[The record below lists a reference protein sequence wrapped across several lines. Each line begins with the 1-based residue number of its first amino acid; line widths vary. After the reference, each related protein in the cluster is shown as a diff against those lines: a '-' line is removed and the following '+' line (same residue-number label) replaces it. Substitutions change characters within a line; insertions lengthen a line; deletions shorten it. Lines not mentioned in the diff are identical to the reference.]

1 MRSRYVLIIKYLNEI
16 ELREQADKS
25 TNKML
30 DLWHQLC
37 LKEIGKSV
45 EVLVFNRRDS
55 PDLMNIKGAVN
66 TNAVISWKGKASLG
80 LFLDNTSRLN
90 YIIVTHELG
99 HWILKLQGLKG
110 VRTDEES
117 GEALYEG
124 GTEMLLNNLCSHPA
138 LYKLQRSMGH
148 EPQSEIDRMANH
160 NIVGVSKIA
169 EKDDP
174 LRQVKDALLFA
185 DDLINCSEDVR
196 KGLQR
201 IIAKRWPKTE
211 KIVNKI
217 LEIKGTKDLSLIE
230 NANMLPQ
237 EIINRLSLSGNWS
250 ISDSIQFLKDF
261 VLKLNSK

>member
-1 MRSRYVLIIKYLNEI
+1 LIIKYHNEI
-16 ELREQADKS
+16 ELREQADKP

-37 LKEIGKSV
+37 LKEIGKSF
-45 EVLVFNRRDS
+45 EVLVFNRRDC
-55 PDLMNIKGAVN
+55 PDLMNIKGAIN
-66 TNAVISWKGKASLG
+66 TTDIKSWEGKAALR
-80 LFLDNTSRLN
+80 LFLDSTSHLN
-90 YIIVTHELG
+90 YVIVTHEIG
-99 HWILKLQGLKG
+99 HWILKLQGVKG
-110 VRTDEES
+110 VRNDEES
-117 GEALYEG
+117 GEARYEG
-124 GTEMLLNNLCSHPA
+124 GIEMSLNNLCSHPA

-148 EPQSEIDRMANH
+148 EPQSEIDRRANH
-160 NIVGVSKIA
+160 NIVGVSKTA

-174 LRQVKDALLFA
+174 LQQVKYALSFA

-201 IIAKRWPKTE
+201 IIAKRWSKTE

-217 LEIKGTKDLSLIE
+217 LEIKGTKDLSIIE

-250 ISDSIQFLKDF
+250 VVDSIQFLKNF